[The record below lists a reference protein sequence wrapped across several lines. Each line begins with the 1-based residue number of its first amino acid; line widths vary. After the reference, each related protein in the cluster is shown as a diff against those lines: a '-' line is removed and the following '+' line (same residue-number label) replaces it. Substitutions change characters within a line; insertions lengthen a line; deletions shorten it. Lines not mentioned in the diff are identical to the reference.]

1 MATWLVEFGRKTI
14 HSAMF
19 KSMPVRVPARFRYPP
34 DVFFLIGLAIALPMF
49 EAPKNLLWGAWVAT
63 WLLSRLKDG
72 QWGGRWNRWDTLIS
86 AWIASVLLSAVFAG
100 ATHNEWN
107 ACRDVIRYTSVLWLL
122 TRSNYGEA
130 AWKAIYGALM
140 VSVVIAAAWALAAL
154 AWPHEYLGIQLNSV
168 GHVNHS
174 VIYIV
179 ICFGALLGAL
189 ANYWASLA
197 IISRI
202 GGVVGIVVLLI
213 AVAIAG
219 SRAAA
224 VAVMV
229 QALALGAIWL
239 RRSPLFL
246 RCAVLCVGVFAAL
259 IVGFDT
265 EIWRKQGI
273 VSETPHPVLGA
284 RYPIWNQALLE
295 WRMHPVFGIGNSNF
309 SQLQQEDV
317 QRWLVSR
324 GESYSEGRYAKSSHA
339 HSLYLNTL
347 AERGLV
353 GFTLLLLLLGAFAI
367 SLLRGLPRGSD
378 PPLHWLLWCG
388 GASALLT
395 IAGIGVV
402 NTTLHNEPGLLA
414 MLLIGGWLGYR
425 RQESAV
431 ASTMIRK
438 GRLEPRDLGVASG
451 PSL

>member
-1 MATWLVEFGRKTI
+1 
-14 HSAMF
+14 MF
-19 KSMPVRVPARFRYPP
+19 KSMPVRVPVRFRYPP

-63 WLLSRLKDG
+63 WLLSRLRDG
-72 QWGGRWNRWDTLIS
+72 DWGGRWNRWDTLIS

-100 ATHNEWN
+100 ATHGEWN

-140 VSVVIAAAWALAAL
+140 VSVVIATAWALAAL

-189 ANYWASLA
+189 ATYWTSLPVVA
-197 IISRI
+197 RI
-202 GGVVGIVVLLI
+202 GGVAGIVVLLI
-213 AVAIAG
+213 AVALAG

-229 QALALGAIWL
+229 QALALGALWL
-239 RRSPLFL
+239 RRSPFFL
-246 RCAVLCVGVFAAL
+246 RCAVLSVAVFTAM

-265 EIWRKQGI
+265 EIWRKQEI
-273 VSETPHPVLGA
+273 VSETSHPVLGA

-309 SQLQQEDV
+309 SQLKQEDV

-324 GESYSEGRYAKSSHA
+324 GENYSDAMYARSSHA

-353 GFTLLLLLLGAFAI
+353 GFTLLLVLLGAFAT
-367 SLLRGLPRGSD
+367 SLARGLPRPRD
-378 PPLHWLLWCG
+378 PALHWLLWCG
-388 GASALLT
+388 AASALLT
-395 IAGIGVV
+395 TTGIGLV
-402 NTTLHNEPGLLA
+402 NTTLHNEPGLLN
-414 MLLIGGWLGYR
+414 MLLVGAWLGYR
-425 RQESAV
+425 RRQPAV
-431 ASTMIRK
+431 AGTAIRK
-438 GRLEPRDLGVASG
+438 DRLVAAAEDLGVASR
-451 PSL
+451 PSH